1 MVVLFLII
9 IIKTTTLSI
18 VLRILGMISKF
29 TGNHPNDHLIQYRLL
44 GDEQLSKAKRL
55 RSKADSEGC

>member
-1 MVVLFLII
+1 M
-9 IIKTTTLSI
+9 
-18 VLRILGMISKF
+18 LRILGMISKF